1 MMDITDV
8 PRRGV
13 NIQHLIYVVL
23 LSMFLLTTMTA
34 LAQIPRPH
42 LSSNSDIATAGFY
55 HLKWDTDAERI
66 ELQEATTPEFRAPD
80 ILYIGAD
87 GATTISGKPDGKW
100 YYRVRALRDGQA
112 GPWSETVEVTVAHHS
127 LSRAL
132 MFLTIGVIVF
142 ISIVTMIIRG
152 SRKVHELS

>member
-1 MMDITDV
+1 MC
-8 PRRGV
+8 
-13 NIQHLIYVVL
+13 
-23 LSMFLLTTMTA
+23 LLTTVTA
-34 LAQIPRPH
+34 LAQSPSPH
-42 LSSNSDIATAGFY
+42 LTSNSDIATAGFY

-66 ELQEATTPEFRAPD
+66 ELQEDTTPEFRAPD
-80 ILYIGAD
+80 ILYKGAD
-87 GATTISGKPDGKW
+87 SATTISGKPDGKW
-100 YYRVRALRDGQA
+100 YYRVRALRDGQP

-142 ISIVTMIIRG
+142 ISIVITVIRG